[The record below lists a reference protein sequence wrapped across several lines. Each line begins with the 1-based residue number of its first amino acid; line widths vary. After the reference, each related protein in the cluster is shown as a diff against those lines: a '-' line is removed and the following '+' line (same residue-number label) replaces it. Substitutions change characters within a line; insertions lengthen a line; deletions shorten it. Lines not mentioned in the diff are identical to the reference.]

1 MTDIRD
7 AEGYD
12 MIDDWVTDAIKRD
25 EPVRFSVV
33 VDRVRNEH
41 PELSYQKI
49 RTAIWSML
57 ADGAVTMLLDQRLV
71 ISS

>member
-33 VDRVRNEH
+33 VDRVR